1 MTFFFSGN
9 ASLDTRVRAGYNSLM
24 LPLAYFGSPSQ
35 WFIFAIICLVVFG
48 ASRLPEVARNLGK
61 SLGILRRAK
70 REFEQ
75 ELMREQESPRK
86 SIPSSGE
93 HDASPEAEARLA
105 HQQEESKDDSV
116 PQA

>member
-1 MTFFFSGN
+1 
-9 ASLDTRVRAGYNSLM
+9 M

-35 WFIFAIICLVVFG
+35 WLIFAIICLIVFG

-75 ELMREQESPRK
+75 ELMREQEEPRK
-86 SIPSSGE
+86 IAATQRPAQE
-93 HDASPEAEARLA
+93 TPAVDASPEEEAVAAR
-105 HQQEESKDDSV
+105 QEKTEN
-116 PQA
+116 

>member
-1 MTFFFSGN
+1 MRL
-9 ASLDTRVRAGYNSLM
+9 SLDTRVRAGYNSLM

-75 ELMREQESPRK
+75 ELMREQESP
-86 SIPSSGE
+86 
-93 HDASPEAEARLA
+93 
-105 HQQEESKDDSV
+105 
-116 PQA
+116 

>member
-1 MTFFFSGN
+1 
-9 ASLDTRVRAGYNSLM
+9 M

-35 WFIFAIICLVVFG
+35 WLIFAIICLVVFG

-75 ELMREQESPRK
+75 ELMREQDPPRK
-86 SIPSSGE
+86 PIPSPVES
-93 HDASPEAEARLA
+93 DVSPEAEARLVRQ
-105 HQQEESKDDSV
+105 HQEPEEDSAR
-116 PQA
+116 QG